1 MTSYHKPDEKTLQ
14 GLKDVANK
22 LRINSIKA
30 TCASNSGPISL
41 PSPPEYKK
49 GDKVPSELLV
59 CPVLSF

>member
-30 TCASNSGPISL
+30 TCASNSGM
-41 PSPPEYKK
+41 PE
-49 GDKVPSELLV
+49 V
-59 CPVLSF
+59 SF